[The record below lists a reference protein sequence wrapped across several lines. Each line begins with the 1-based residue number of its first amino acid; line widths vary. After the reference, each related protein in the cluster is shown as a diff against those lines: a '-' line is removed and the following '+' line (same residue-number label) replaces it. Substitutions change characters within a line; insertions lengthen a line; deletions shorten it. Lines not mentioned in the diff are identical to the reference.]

1 MCDGLA
7 TEMAMVMVMV
17 MVAGDE
23 DEVDLGTMK
32 FI

>member
-7 TEMAMVMVMV
+7 TEMAMVMV